1 MIDTHAHLYDEQ
13 YEGIRSK
20 VIDDAVQTG
29 VCGIY
34 LPNLSLAT
42 IAPMVALAKSYPDL
56 CFPMLGL
63 HPCEVRGDVAMQL
76 AAMEAWWDRHD
87 FVGVGEV
94 GIDLYRNRSYREEQL
109 YALHRAID
117 WALDRDLPLVLHA
130 RGGEA
135 LPLIIATLQERQK
148 GALRG
153 VVHCFS
159 GSLEEAQQLIGLG
172 FMLGIGGMVTYPQ
185 SAVAPF
191 LDALPL
197 ASLLLETDAP
207 YLTPIPHRGKI
218 NQPAYLIFIAQ
229 VIADH
234 CGVPLNTMVDRT
246 TANACA
252 FFGQQQP
259 IVTARRS
266 SS

>member
-20 VIDDAVQTG
+20 VIDDAVKAG

-42 IAPMVALAKSYPDL
+42 IAPMMALAEGYPDL

-63 HPCEVRGDVAMQL
+63 HPCEVRGDVAVQL
-76 AAMEAWWDRHD
+76 TAMEQWWGKHD
-87 FVGVGEV
+87 FVAVGEV
-94 GIDLYRNRSYREEQL
+94 GIDLYRDSTYRAEQL
-109 YALHRAID
+109 YALGCAID

-135 LPLIIATLQERQK
+135 LPLIIATIRERQK

-159 GSLEEAQQLIGLG
+159 GSLEEAQQLIDLG

-185 SAVAPF
+185 SEVAPF

-207 YLTPIPHRGKI
+207 YLTPTPHRGKI

-229 VIADH
+229 VIADR
-234 CGVPLNTMVDRT
+234 CGVPLATVVECT
-246 TANACA
+246 AANARA
-252 FFGQQQP
+252 LFGQQLP
-259 IVTARRS
+259 IEKGRRLS
-266 SS
+266 S